1 MKNTR
6 EHIIFFIAQK
16 MFNLERS
23 GHVESYRRLIDV
35 FEQIDLDRLI
45 KYLTR
50 YYEVDIEREM
60 DDFFLEQGELVFIT
74 RGNGHRYKH
83 IYRAERLSLIG
94 IECLDEE
101 ERAS

>member
-23 GHVESYRRLIDV
+23 GRLETYRRLIDV
-35 FEQIDLDRLI
+35 FEQIDLDRMI

-50 YYEVDIEREM
+50 YYEVDVDREL
-60 DDFFLEQGELVFIT
+60 DDFFLEQGELVFVT
-74 RGNGHRYKH
+74 RRGSFRYKH
-83 IYRAERLSLIG
+83 VYRNERLMLIG
-94 IECLDEE
+94 IECLEE
-101 ERAS
+101 EQIS

>member
-23 GHVESYRRLIDV
+23 GRIESYRRLIDV

-50 YYEVDIEREM
+50 YYQVDIDREL

-74 RGNGHRYKH
+74 RRGEYRYKH
-83 IYRAERLSLIG
+83 VYRGERLFLIG
-94 IECLDEE
+94 IESLAE